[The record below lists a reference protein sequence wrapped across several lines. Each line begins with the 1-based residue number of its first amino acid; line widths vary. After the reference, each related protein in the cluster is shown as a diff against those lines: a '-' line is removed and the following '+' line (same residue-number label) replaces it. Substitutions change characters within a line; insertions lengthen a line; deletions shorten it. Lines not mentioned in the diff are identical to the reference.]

1 MICGVQCVVL
11 CIGVWWWWV
20 MVVKV
25 KVSGH
30 NVEGQGHCDGV
41 EKLECCRVI

>member
-1 MICGVQCVVL
+1 MWCVVL

-30 NVEGQGHCDGV
+30 NVEGQGCCDDAGS
-41 EKLECCRVI
+41 LGWCSVI

>member
-1 MICGVQCVVL
+1 MIAMWCVVCVVL
-11 CIGVWWWWV
+11 CIGGWWWWV

-30 NVEGQGHCDGV
+30 NVEGQGRCDGV
-41 EKLECCRVI
+41 EKLG

>member
-1 MICGVQCVVL
+1 MEYGGGGL
-11 CIGVWWWWV
+11 

-41 EKLECCRVI
+41 ERLRWCRTIEMV